1 MIIFLLILNINIFIN
16 MANVFN
22 ALKPKASL
30 NRNAFDLS
38 QRHIFSMKCGQI
50 LPILS
55 IDCVPNDYHEIDVLS
70 LCRTL
75 PVQTDAFT
83 RLKLSF
89 SAAFIPYQQLWAEWN
104 EFILQTDEKFTVNH
118 NHISYT
124 QVPFFELGLLLK
136 NLYFIDHD
144 YSTGAL
150 PADMQDMFGFNP
162 ADIIVRMLDLLG
174 YGSYYHVLDT
184 YRNSGQRDGD
194 NLVDENYSHQM
205 PNLFRVLAY
214 QKFCNDFF
222 RNDQYSSAW
231 TELFNVDDFGGTSI
245 DPTLVCRMFLTLHYA
260 TWKKDYFTSLYS
272 SPQFGAASYVTIGT
286 DGDAQINGDTSVIH
300 SGDNVSIDRAFNVY
314 DLRRAEMFQK
324 WKEDKLR
331 AGNKLKD
338 QSLAM
343 FGTRPRYLMD
353 HYCDFIGEVD
363 SNVSI
368 DEVTNMAASATA
380 DLGEIGGKG
389 VGTGSGSFKYNC
401 KDFGVLMVVAYITP
415 TSEYDAMMLDRGN
428 VLSEPFDFFTPAFED
443 LGLQSVQLHELTNV
457 SLLPMA
463 GTQWYNKVIGYAPRY
478 LNYKSAVDKVH
489 GLFMRTYSVSGG
501 SPLPG
506 SLSHWNTPR
515 SYNEISK
522 FSHGMFEEFMYV
534 DPHVLDP
541 IFYLNASNT
550 QDSDQFL
557 LNVNF
562 QINSVRSMSVLGLPR
577 W

>member
-1 MIIFLLILNINIFIN
+1 

-118 NHISYT
+118 NNISYT
-124 QVPFFELGLLLK
+124 QVPFFSLANLLYMLEELDVG
-136 NLYFIDHD
+136 
-144 YSTGAL
+144 YSAGEL
-150 PADMQDMFGFNP
+150 SADRQDMFGFNP

-184 YRNSGQRDGD
+184 YRNEGYQAFET
-194 NLVDENYSHQM
+194 LIEANYSHQM

-231 TELFNVDDFGGTSI
+231 TELFNVDDYGGTEI
-245 DPTLVCRMFLTLHYA
+245 DGELVARMFLTLHYA

-272 SPQFGAASYVTIGT
+272 SPQFGAASYVTIQ
-286 DGDAQINGDTSVIH
+286 GDDPAPHIIDPVNPTSTGNVKYGDDIQIDY
-300 SGDNVSIDRAFNVY
+300 AFTVY
-314 DLRRAEMFQK
+314 DMRKAEMFQK

-353 HYCDFIGEVD
+353 HYCDFIGEID

-457 SLLPMA
+457 SLTERA

-478 LNYKSAVDKVH
+478 LNYKAAVDKVH
-489 GLFMRTYSVSGG
+489 GLFMRTYSVDDG

-515 SYNEISK
+515 SYNDIDK
-522 FSHGMFEEFMYV
+522 FASGMFEEFMYV